1 MKRVFSSLAGRE
13 WLVVIAGLSV
23 IIGMQMATFS
33 LDHLAASDP
42 LAQPLQKADR
52 DRRPSPEEPLVTAPQ
67 PAPPPVFDRPT
78 LFSAAAELR
87 YWRDPAFPHQPR
99 VPPMGDEAR
108 RVLTSQ
114 FGKQSYFGAFA
125 LSSNAAG
132 YGWSEGRS
140 TLAAA
145 EAAAL
150 AHCHR
155 HGPTCRVIA
164 HMLPA
169 DLDGDAPANS
179 LNYGQAKGFLKLEAR
194 RGPRAFARS
203 LNGAWASATART
215 AEEAVEAAFQS
226 CSKEITN
233 QPDFLPEMPC
243 EVIAFWPE

>member
-1 MKRVFSSLAGRE
+1 MKRVFSSLAGRD
-13 WLVVIAGLSV
+13 WLVVIAGVSV

-33 LDHLAASDP
+33 LDHLAANDP
-42 LAQPLQKADR
+42 MAQPAQKADR
-52 DRRPSPEEPLVTAPQ
+52 DRRSSPPPEEPLVES
-67 PAPPPVFDRPT
+67 PPPVFDRPT
-78 LFSAAAELR
+78 LFSEASELR
-87 YWRDPAFPHQPR
+87 YLRDPALPHQAR
-99 VPPMGDEAR
+99 LPPMGDEAR

-114 FGKQSYFGAFA
+114 FGKQTYFGAFA

-150 AHCHR
+150 AHCHQ
-155 HGPTCRVIA
+155 HGPACRVIA

-169 DLDGDAPANS
+169 DLDGEAPANS
-179 LNYGQAKGFLKLEAR
+179 LSYPQAKGFLKLEAR

-203 LNGAWASATART
+203 LNGAWASATKRT

-226 CSKEITN
+226 CSNEITN